1 MRCVSPVVRFVDAA
15 VLAAVRQRR
24 AGRAPPA
31 ADHQGDPSGTG
42 HLPGDSVSARRPRWE
57 NALVLSNRPDRAT
70 PPVAP
75 TAPGLLVDASGRGT
89 FAVAAPRAE
98 SVDLCVRRGTTEV
111 RHRLQHVDGGLHWDH
126 VSGMT
131 PGTRYG
137 LRVQGPWD
145 PAMGMLGNPR
155 KLLLDP
161 FGRGVSHSSPLLS
174 SFFPFEV
181 DAMLDR
187 VGDEPIRSE
196 VDSGEVAVW
205 SEVVSDA
212 FDWQG
217 DLRPLVDWDATVLY
231 ELHVKGFT
239 RLHPELPPEQR
250 GTYAGLGHPAVT
262 GYLRELGVTSV
273 QLLPIHAAMDEPH
286 LTRLG
291 LTNYWGY
298 STHSYFAPDPSLAT
312 PAAQHAGAQAVLDE
326 VKTMV
331 RSLHA
336 AGFEVIL
343 DVVYNHTAEGG
354 ADGPALSLR
363 GLDNLEYYWTDHG
376 TFFDV
381 TGTGG
386 TLDPRSAQVMD
397 LVLSSLRYWVQEVHV
412 DGFRFDLAATLGRDD
427 HGFRPDHPLLRAI
440 TADPV
445 LRGVKLIAEPWDV
458 GTGGWQTG
466 SFPVPFAEWN
476 DAFRDDVRA
485 FWLSD
490 RAMRER
496 SGQDAIGG
504 VRDLATRLAGSSDL
518 FTAQDP
524 LELPAGRSLRSPWAS
539 VNYVTA
545 HDGFTLRDLTV
556 YEVKRNEANGEDNR
570 DGTSDNRSYH
580 HGHEG
585 ELPGATT
592 EVEAVRAARIESAR
606 RRTARSVLATLL
618 LASGTPMLT
627 AGDERMR
634 TQQGNNNA
642 YCQDNE
648 ISWMH
653 WGRHRHADAL
663 AETVIRLLQL
673 RGEHPQLR
681 APDFLR
687 PADPE
692 VLDAGQVAWFD
703 ADGRPMEHEDW
714 MDPSRHLL
722 AMLRPA
728 VRGRDGAEHLLVILS
743 SQPAATT
750 VRLPGAPWPQGPAR
764 VLLDTA
770 LESPEQLTGLPLGD
784 RTVEVEPGAVVVVAI
799 APDPP
804 DRLS

>member
-1 MRCVSPVVRFVDAA
+1 MLADRFD
-15 VLAAVRQRR
+15 
-24 AGRAPPA
+24 
-31 ADHQGDPSGTG
+31 
-42 HLPGDSVSARRPRWE
+42 RP
-57 NALVLSNRPDRAT
+57 T
-70 PPVAP
+70 PPIAP
-75 TAPGLLVDASGRGT
+75 TSPGLVVDEQGRGT
-89 FAVAAPRAE
+89 FAVAAPRAGA
-98 SVDLCVRRGTTEV
+98 VDLCIRRGATEHRQRL
-111 RHRLQHVDGGLHWDH
+111 RHFDGGLRWDE

-137 LRVQGPWD
+137 LRVHGPWD
-145 PAMGMLGNPR
+145 PSAGMLCTPYN
-155 KLLLDP
+155 LLLDP
-161 FGRGVSHSSPLLS
+161 WARGVSHSSSLLS

-187 VGDEPIRSE
+187 IGERPVPRA
-196 VDSGEVAVW
+196 VDNGEDAVW
-205 SEVVSDA
+205 SVVVSDR

-239 RLHPELPPEQR
+239 QLHPQLPVEQR

-262 GYLRELGVTSV
+262 SYLRSLGVTSV
-273 QLLPIHAAMDEPH
+273 ELLPIHAAMDEPH

-298 STHSYFAPDPSLAT
+298 STLSYFAPDPSLAT
-312 PAAQHAGAQAVLDE
+312 PAAQQAGAQAVLDE

-336 AGFEVIL
+336 AGLEVIL

-354 ADGPALSLR
+354 ADGPSLSLR

-386 TLDPRSAQVMD
+386 TLDPRSVHVMD
-397 LVLSSLRYWVQEVHV
+397 LILASLRYWVQEVHV

-427 HGFRPDHPLLRAI
+427 RGFRPDHPLLRAI
-440 TADPV
+440 LTDPV

-466 SFPVPFAEWN
+466 NFPAPFAEWN
-476 DAFRDDVRA
+476 DSFRDDVRA

-490 RAMRER
+490 RALRER
-496 SGQDAIGG
+496 TGDDAIGG

-518 FTAQDP
+518 FTGQDP
-524 LELPAGRSLRSPWAS
+524 RELPRGRSLRSPWAS
-539 VNYVTA
+539 INYVTA

-556 YEVKRNEANGEDNR
+556 YETKRNQANGEDNR
-570 DGTSDNRSYH
+570 DGTSNNRSFH

-585 ELPGATT
+585 ELAAADPRC
-592 EVEAVRAARIESAR
+592 EPIEAAR
-606 RRTARSVLATLL
+606 RRSARSLLATLL

-627 AGDERMR
+627 AGDELGR

-648 ISWMH
+648 ISWVD
-653 WGRHRHADAL
+653 WRPDRRADL
-663 AETVIRLLQL
+663 LRETVTRILAL

-681 APDFLR
+681 APHFLR

-692 VLDAGQVAWFD
+692 ALDAGQVAWFG
-703 ADGRPMEHEDW
+703 ADGEVLTHEDW
-714 MDPSRHLL
+714 MDPRQHLL
-722 AMLRPA
+722 VMLRPA
-728 VRGRDGAEHLLVILS
+728 ISGREGSEHLLVILS
-743 SQPAATT
+743 AQAAATP
-750 VRLPGAPWPQGPAR
+750 VRLPGAPWPQGTAR

-770 LESPEQLTGLPLGD
+770 LEHPEELPAAPVAD
-784 RTVEVEPGAVVVVAI
+784 RTVLVAPGSVVVLGI
-799 APDPP
+799 DPHGTTGSSEP
-804 DRLS
+804 LG